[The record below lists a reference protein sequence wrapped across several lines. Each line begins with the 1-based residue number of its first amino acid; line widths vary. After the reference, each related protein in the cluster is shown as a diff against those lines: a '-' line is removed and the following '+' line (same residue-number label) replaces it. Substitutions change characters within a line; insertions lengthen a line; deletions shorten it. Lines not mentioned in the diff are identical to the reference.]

1 MIALGVDQH
10 LLFILYYK
18 NKMRT
23 SVCRGEIVDVYIN
36 EFLAYL
42 RVEKELASSTI
53 RGYHSTLNKLNRYL
67 VQQKDISN
75 WNQVTYHHL
84 RDYIHYIAV
93 EIGIG
98 PSSRARSISNFKSF
112 FTYLYLEEVIDR
124 PIADRLIK
132 PKLVKKLPVYLTIE
146 ECRRFIDVI
155 RKKSDH
161 ANRDCAI
168 IQTFLYTGMRISELC
183 QLNVSDVNL
192 EQESIKVFGKGRKE
206 RLCPMAPQLKVIMSS
221 YLDYRKEWLGVDY
234 EKINALF
241 VSHYNHRWSRINQEI
256 IQSLIHH
263 YANIANINKE
273 HFSAH
278 KLRHTFATLLYSAGV
293 DLLKLKDLLGHTY
306 LSTTQIY
313 THTSV
318 EQLRSAIEKHPLD
331 LHEDSSTYSLDSHPL
346 DSFLSKYLT
355 FLKVEKELAPR
366 SIHEYY
372 LNLQMLKL
380 FLIKTYQIKRW
391 DQVTYHH
398 LRAFL
403 HYLIEER
410 KNSARARAVKV
421 SCMKGFFKYLYL
433 EEQIPRPIGDRLIKP
448 KFDQKLPVY
457 LTVEEC
463 HRFINLIR
471 EESRHSIRNSTI
483 ILVFLYTGIRI
494 TELCQLNVENLDF
507 ESATIKI
514 MDKGRKERLIPMSKQ
529 LKSIL
534 QHYLVFRE
542 NYLGLDAEDIS
553 YLFVSRRYGKWNR
566 LNRRTIHDL
575 FNHYASKARINQ
587 QHFSAHKLR
596 HTFAT
601 LLYSAG
607 VELIELQQ
615 LLGHAKLDT
624 TQIYTH
630 TSTKDLKDAVAKH
643 PLKID

>member
-1 MIALGVDQH
+1 MDA
-10 LLFILYYK
+10 
-18 NKMRT
+18 
-23 SVCRGEIVDVYIN
+23 YIN
-36 EFLAYL
+36 EYLAYL

-53 RGYHSTLNKLNRYL
+53 QGYRSTLKMLKCYL
-67 VQQKDISN
+67 IQQKEVTSWD
-75 WNQVTYHHL
+75 QVTYHHL

-93 EIGIG
+93 EFKNG
-98 PSSRARSISNFKSF
+98 PASRASKVSYFKGF

-155 RKKSDH
+155 RNKNDH
-161 ANRDCAI
+161 ANRDSTI
-168 IQTFLYTGMRISELC
+168 ILTFLYTGMRISELC

-206 RLCPMAPQLKVIMSS
+206 RLCPIAPQLKVILIS
-221 YLDYRKEWLGVDY
+221 YLDFRKEWLGAAHERV
-234 EKINALF
+234 NALF
-241 VSHYNHRWSRINQEI
+241 VNYTKPKWKRITHNT
-256 IQSLIHH
+256 IQSLIQQS
-263 YANIANINKE
+263 AKTANINKE

-293 DLLKLKDLLGHTY
+293 DLLKLKDLLGHSY

-318 EQLRSAIEKHPLD
+318 EQLRLAIEKHPLD
-331 LHEDSSTYSLDSHPL
+331 IQEDLSPYSSDSQSLDSYI
-346 DSFLSKYLT
+346 DQYLT
-355 FLKVEKELAPR
+355 FLKIEKELVPR
-366 SIHEYY
+366 SIHEYR
-372 LNLQMLKL
+372 LNLQMLKR
-380 FLIKTYQIKRW
+380 FLIKTYQTERW

-410 KNSARARAVKV
+410 KNSAQARAVKV

-433 EEQIPRPIGDRLIKP
+433 EEHIDRPIGERLIKP
-448 KFDQKLPVY
+448 KIDQKLPDY
-457 LTVEEC
+457 LTPEEC
-463 HRFINLIR
+463 YRFISIIR

-483 ILVFLYTGIRI
+483 ILVLLYSGIRI
-494 TELCQLNVENLDF
+494 TELCQLNVANLDF
-507 ESATIKI
+507 EMATIKI
-514 MDKGRKERLIPMSKQ
+514 MDKGRKERLIPMSQQ

-534 QHYLVFRE
+534 QHYLVYRE
-542 NYLGLDAEDIS
+542 NYLGSDAETTS
-553 YLFVSRRYGKWNR
+553 YLFVSRRFGRWNR

-575 FNHYASKARINQ
+575 FNHYASKARINH

-607 VELIELQQ
+607 VDLIELQQ

-630 TSTKDLKDAVAKH
+630 TSTRQLKDAVAKH